1 MIKRTTLTE
10 KAYNILKQMIL
21 EGDLKPGEPLVQ
33 EQLSTKLGISRTPLL
48 HALKLLESENL
59 IIRAN
64 NQRVFVRQFTPE
76 EVLVLF
82 EMRES
87 LEGLAARYI
96 TPLVSDEEI
105 SVFEKSFTEAYLE
118 RNAESY
124 RKADV
129 SFHLF
134 VAEKC
139 PYLDLKSALIRSGFL
154 AKCLI
159 KGLVRPPEETYQE
172 HMEILRCFRTKDAEG
187 AEKAMRLHIQK
198 TINCLKN
205 KAGKLPA
212 GEECIK

>member
-33 EQLSTKLGISRTPLL
+33 EQLSAKLGISRTPLL
-48 HALKLLESENL
+48 HALKILESENL
-59 IIRAN
+59 IVRAN
-64 NQRVFVRQFTPE
+64 NQRVFVRQFAPE

-82 EMRES
+82 EMREA
-87 LEGLAARYI
+87 LEGLAAKYI
-96 TPLVSDEEI
+96 TPLVNEEEI
-105 SVFEKSFTEAYLE
+105 STFEESFTKAYLE
-118 RNAESY
+118 KNIESY

-159 KGLVRPPEETYQE
+159 KGLIRPPEETHQE
-172 HMEILRCFRTKDAEG
+172 HMEILRCFRNRDPEG
-187 AEKAMRLHIQK
+187 AERAMRLHIQK
-198 TINCLKN
+198 TISCLKN
-205 KAGKLPA
+205 YAGQLPA
-212 GEECIK
+212 KGEHAK